1 MAPDVPVAVAF
12 RSAGAD
18 EARSW
23 VWRFVEWYNTEH
35 RHSGLK
41 FVTPQQRHRREAPAI
56 LRQREKVYE
65 EARERHPR
73 RWSKGIRDW
82 SLPVSVWL
90 NPVKKAESEMAQAA

>member
-35 RHSGLK
+35 RHSRLK
-41 FVTPQQRHRREAPAI
+41 FVTPQQRHRREARAI

-73 RWSKGIRDW
+73 RWSKGIREW

-90 NPVKKAESEMAQAA
+90 NPVKKAESEMSQTA

>member
-1 MAPDVPVAVAF
+1 M
-12 RSAGAD
+12 
-18 EARSW
+18 
-23 VWRFVEWYNTEH
+23 EH
-35 RHSGLK
+35 TPTQRAEIRHAAA
-41 FVTPQQRHRREAPAI
+41 TPSRREAPAI